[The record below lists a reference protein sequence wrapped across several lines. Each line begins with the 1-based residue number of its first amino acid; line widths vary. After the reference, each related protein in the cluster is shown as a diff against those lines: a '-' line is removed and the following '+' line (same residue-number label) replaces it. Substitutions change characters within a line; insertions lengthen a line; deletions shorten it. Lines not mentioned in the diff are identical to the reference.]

1 MVAAVSGAC
10 PCGLGLP
17 YAQCCGK
24 YHAGVRAGGGPF
36 APTAD
41 ALMRS
46 RYSAFA
52 VGDAEYLLATWAEET
67 RPRELAVA
75 PTGEPFTRLVV
86 LDKARG
92 GVFDAEGVVEFA
104 AFYPGGV
111 QRERSRFVR
120 RDGRWFY
127 VDGDVQ

>member
-1 MVAAVSGAC
+1 
-10 PCGLGLP
+10 
-17 YAQCCGK
+17 
-24 YHAGVRAGGGPF
+24 
-36 APTAD
+36 
-41 ALMRS
+41 MRS